1 MFNNV
6 GTVDRL
12 IRLILAIGLAYL
24 GLVVYSGSTL
34 GIVLTVVATVLAVTA
49 LASSCLFY
57 GLLGINTRKQNPQQ
71 N

>member
-1 MFNNV
+1 MFNNI

-34 GIVLTVVATVLAVTA
+34 GIVLTVAATVLAVTA
-49 LASSCLFY
+49 LASSCLLY